1 VRPFILIVGGSGPSL
16 ECGDVEESEVFIG
29 GTGEDIRGFEV
40 DRCNSMI
47 VGISTY
53 TGMSRKSVTMHIPS
67 TVMVF
72 EGSEEFTRFCVPES
86 NRSVP

>member
-1 VRPFILIVGGSGPSL
+1 MRPFILIVGGSGPSL

-53 TGMSRKSVTMHIPS
+53 TGTNEPEICDNAHTLDCDGFR
-67 TVMVF
+67 
-72 EGSEEFTRFCVPES
+72 RFGGVYPFL
-86 NRSVP
+86 RPRV